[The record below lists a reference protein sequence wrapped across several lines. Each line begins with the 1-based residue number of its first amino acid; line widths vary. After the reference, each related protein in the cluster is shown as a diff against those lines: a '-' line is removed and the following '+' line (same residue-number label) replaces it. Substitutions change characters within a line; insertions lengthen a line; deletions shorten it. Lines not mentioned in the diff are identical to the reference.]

1 MDGTWETGNANDV
14 GKDRRGWIVGHFV
27 DDPPGI
33 RTTEDVE
40 IKWAHHPAG
49 EERMSWVT
57 DEYRTTIIFL
67 VHGRFRIEL
76 PEENVLLK
84 NEGDYLMWGAG
95 TDHLWRAEEDSVV
108 VTVRWPSTESS

>member
-1 MDGTWETGNANDV
+1 MDKTWETGNAKDV
-14 GKDRRGWIVGHFV
+14 GKDRRGWLVGHFI

-49 EERMSWVT
+49 EERASWVT

-67 VHGRFRIEL
+67 VHGQFRIKL
-76 PEENVLLK
+76 PEEDVLLE
-84 NEGDYLMWGAG
+84 NEGDYLMWGPG
-95 TDHLWRAEEDSVV
+95 TDHLWRAEEESVV
-108 VTVRWPSTESS
+108 VTVRWPSIMT